1 MPKNLAMCGRT
12 HLKQTMQIFKQA
24 LKVIKK
30 TQQMQG
36 KIEGKSS
43 QVLVNVLKPYFIK
56 FFEFQN
62 LPHILSPY

>member
-30 TQQMQG
+30 PSRCREKLKENQA
-36 KIEGKSS
+36 KS
-43 QVLVNVLKPYFIK
+43 
-56 FFEFQN
+56 
-62 LPHILSPY
+62 

>member
-30 TQQMQG
+30 TQQM
-36 KIEGKSS
+36 
-43 QVLVNVLKPYFIK
+43 
-56 FFEFQN
+56 
-62 LPHILSPY
+62 